1 MEGSENVNRPNGVK
15 GAKVIQVIETKAM
28 RGLGTEKDPARVVT
42 QYCDF
47 DGKFL
52 AEMDLEACAPL
63 VEHEIKAIKES
74 MISGH

>member
-1 MEGSENVNRPNGVK
+1 
-15 GAKVIQVIETKAM
+15 M

-42 QYCDF
+42 QYWDF
-47 DGKFL
+47 DGNFL

>member
-1 MEGSENVNRPNGVK
+1 MDGSENVNRPNGVK

-42 QYCDF
+42 QYWDF
-47 DGKFL
+47 DGNFL

>member
-15 GAKVIQVIETKAM
+15 GAKVNQVIETKAM

-42 QYCDF
+42 QYWDF
-47 DGKFL
+47 DGNFL